1 MKRFYIF
8 ALIIVILSVFSSY
21 KTDYFHKGI
30 KITNNEFES
39 NITIQ
44 VNGVS
49 FNMKFV
55 EGGTFEMGETEVTKE
70 LWQAV
75 TGNNPSYY
83 SGVNLPVERVSWND
97 IVNVFLP
104 MLNELTGMNFRLP
117 TESEWEYAARGG
129 NRSRGY
135 KYAGSD
141 TLDDVAW
148 YDGSSNDMT
157 HAVKTKSP
165 NELGLYDMSG
175 NVFEWCSDWFG
186 DYSARSQSNPTGP
199 SSGER
204 HVLRGSGWS
213 DVAWGCPVNRILSNS
228 SRRVQALISMS
239 KNWTISCF

>member
-55 EGGTFEMGETEVTKE
+55 EGGTFEMGATEVTQE

-117 TESEWEYAARGG
+117 TESEWEYAAGEATG
-129 NRSRGY
+129 
-135 KYAGSD
+135 AGD
-141 TLDDVAW
+141 I
-148 YDGSSNDMT
+148 NM
-157 HAVKTKSP
+157 
-165 NELGLYDMSG
+165 
-175 NVFEWCSDWFG
+175 
-186 DYSARSQSNPTGP
+186 R
-199 SSGER
+199 
-204 HVLRGSGWS
+204 
-213 DVAWGCPVNRILSNS
+213 
-228 SRRVQALISMS
+228 
-239 KNWTISCF
+239 